1 VREREKKDKG
11 ERGKKRK
18 RKRITVM
25 TTIIGKNGIPN
36 DSKSIYLLC
45 HSGLWSRAQS
55 NKTLFPESYT
65 SVVKS
70 WSVCSQQADN

>member
-1 VREREKKDKG
+1 VREREKDKG
-11 ERGKKRK
+11 ERERKRK
-18 RKRITVM
+18 RKRKNAM
-25 TTIIGKNGIPN
+25 AAIIGKNGIPN

-45 HSGLWSRAQS
+45 HSGLWSRAKS
-55 NKTLFPESYT
+55 IKTLFPKSYT